1 MQWNNK
7 ISLMPFD
14 LIISK
19 ASPISLSLDIP
30 VDNSIGRPFDAIYS
44 INGVSVI
51 SKEAILKNGTF
62 KLSNK
67 STPL

>member
-1 MQWNNK
+1 M
-7 ISLMPFD
+7 SLMPFD

-30 VDNSIGRPFDAIYS
+30 VDNKIGRLFDAIYS

-51 SKEAILKNGTF
+51 SKQ
-62 KLSNK
+62 S
-67 STPL
+67 